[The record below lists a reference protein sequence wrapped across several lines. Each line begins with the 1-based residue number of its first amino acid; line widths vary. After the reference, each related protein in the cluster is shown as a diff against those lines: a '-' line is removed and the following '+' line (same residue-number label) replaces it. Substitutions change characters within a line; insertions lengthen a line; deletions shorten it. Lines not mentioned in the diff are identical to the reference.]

1 MNTIT
6 LNDDQL
12 LLIIDIISRAQDDFD
27 PHLYGETEIEGYASV
42 CMLQM
47 HTKLKTLE
55 TVLKAGQREHITFCT
70 ATQSQQFESN
80 LGWKVYQK
88 QIERGKYHD

>member
-6 LNDDQL
+6 INDDQL
-12 LLIIDIISRAQDDFD
+12 LLIIDLISRAQDDFEM
-27 PHLYGETEIEGYASV
+27 HLYGETLVEGYAAV

-47 HTKLKTLE
+47 HTKLTTLE
-55 TVLKAGQREHITFCT
+55 KVLKANQREPIEFCS

-88 QIERGKYHD
+88 QIQKEDEL

>member
-12 LLIIDIISRAQDDFD
+12 LLIIDIVSRAQDDFD
-27 PHLYGETEIEGYASV
+27 IHLYGETDIEGYAAV
-42 CMLQM
+42 CLLQM
-47 HTKLKTLE
+47 HTKLTTLE
-55 TVLKAGQREHITFCT
+55 TVLKAGQREPIEFCS

-88 QIERGKYHD
+88 QIEKQE

>member
-1 MNTIT
+1 MNKIT

-12 LLIIDIISRAQDDFD
+12 LLIIDIVSRAQDDFEM
-27 PHLYGETEIEGYASV
+27 HLYGETGIEGYASV

-47 HTKLKTLE
+47 HTKLRTLE
-55 TVLKAGQREHITFCT
+55 TVLKAGQREPIEFCS

-80 LGWKVYQK
+80 LGWKVYQE
-88 QIERGKYHD
+88 QIKKEESE